1 MLLTVDVGNTNIT
14 LGLFKDDKVFLTFRI
29 NTQAVR
35 TSDEYGSLIAEM
47 IVRKGLSIK
56 DIDDVIIASVVP
68 KVMYS
73 LNSGIIKYFGIE
85 PIVVGIGTKT
95 GIKINRTDPR
105 EVGTDRIVDAVAA
118 YEIYGGPCIVI
129 DFGTATTYDLIG
141 PKGTFEAGVTSPGIQ
156 ISARALW
163 DCTAKL
169 PEIEIK
175 KPDSILGKDTIS
187 SMQAGIV
194 FGYIGQTEY
203 IVNRMK
209 EESGIEDLKVIA
221 TGGLGR
227 VIYENTKCI
236 DVYDNELT
244 LQGMRIIY
252 EKNKNLSR

>member
-14 LGLFKDDKVFLTFRI
+14 LGLFQGDKVYLTFRI
-29 NTQAVR
+29 TTQAAR

-47 IVRKGLSIK
+47 IVRKGLKIK
-56 DIDDVIIASVVP
+56 DIADVIISSVVP
-68 KVMYS
+68 KVMYP
-73 LNSGIIKYFGIE
+73 LNSGIIKYFGIQ

-95 GIKINRTDPR
+95 GIQINRTDPR
-105 EVGTDRIVDAVAA
+105 EVGSDRIVDAVAA
-118 YEIYGGPCIVI
+118 YELYGGPCIVI

-141 PKGTFEAGVTSPGIQ
+141 AKGTFEAGVTSPGIQ

-175 KPDSILGKDTIS
+175 KPASILGKDTIS

-203 IVNRMK
+203 IINHMK
-209 EESGIEDLKVIA
+209 KESGIKDLKVVA

-227 VIYENTKCI
+227 IIYENTDCI
-236 DVYDNELT
+236 DIYDNELT

-252 EKNKNLSR
+252 EKNKR